1 MRSIFLNNFLLLIL
15 SLATIFKGLFIKKVN
30 AQYFIINDHE
40 ALIDQRSI
48 SYTSFKQVGN
58 NLNFVRSLNVK
69 LSIITY
75 FKFKN
80 LIFINCLEYFSK
92 KMNLKNIILLEF
104 IFKLFKIKKLTMID
118 DYRYLKIFIPICRKL
133 QIETVGYMHGRFSKE
148 IKMQKFLF
156 LNTFDKYYV
165 WSNYFKNKLLTINSN
180 YKEENIKIFNK
191 FKNIKINKKNSQTK
205 NIIFVQEKNIPNN
218 LFFKLSKEFIK
229 SRKYNIYFK
238 SRPNQILDKKI
249 TEFCNINR
257 IKIYDQISFEN
268 LVSKKKFD
276 AVIGSNSSSLISASY
291 FNVFPICI
299 KSKYSLKEFFDEKIV
314 FPLDLKKK
322 ILIQIKQIITNKTKL
337 KKIRKKI
344 WE

>member
-1 MRSIFLNNFLLLIL
+1 M
-15 SLATIFKGLFIKKVN
+15 
-30 AQYFIINDHE
+30 
-40 ALIDQRSI
+40 
-48 SYTSFKQVGN
+48 
-58 NLNFVRSLNVK
+58 
-69 LSIITY
+69 
-75 FKFKN
+75 
-80 LIFINCLEYFSK
+80 FSA
-92 KMNLKNIILLEF
+92 
-104 IFKLFKIKKLTMID
+104 
-118 DYRYLKIFIPICRKL
+118 
-133 QIETVGYMHGRFSKE
+133 
-148 IKMQKFLF
+148 
-156 LNTFDKYYV
+156 
-165 WSNYFKNKLLTINSN
+165 
-180 YKEENIKIFNK
+180 
-191 FKNIKINKKNSQTK
+191 
-205 NIIFVQEKNIPNN
+205 
-218 LFFKLSKEFIK
+218 
-229 SRKYNIYFK
+229 
-238 SRPNQILDKKI
+238 LDKKI